1 MPSLRNHR
9 WTLMGRA
16 YSRLLSGRPVSSGRA
31 RGDRRCARNSA
42 ARTLVLCL
50 SKHEPGRSQQPAQ
63 RPASGAWRLERGACA
78 PHFARARCEGGTGER
93 TYRTCAPKA
102 SVVSPW
108 PLWFTALAVG
118 VGVLLCRAGTAHAQP
133 RPPGMSMTIEYGD
146 ETGLTL
152 REVVTKGLRG
162 LAQEY
167 LTPAGMQ
174 QGEQEHSGAQPRG
187 VQFELFTPGD
197 VGVTVRYRW

>member
-9 WTLMGRA
+9 WTWTGRA
-16 YSRLLSGRPVSSGRA
+16 HSRLLSGRPVSSGRA

-50 SKHEPGRSQQPAQ
+50 SKHEPGCSQQPAQ
-63 RPASGAWRLERGACA
+63 RPARGTWQPELVA
-78 PHFARARCEGGTGER
+78 PAARFARARCEGGKGER
-93 TYRTCAPKA
+93 TRRTCVPRA
-102 SVVSPW
+102 SLASPW
-108 PLWFTALAVG
+108 PLWFTAFVVG
-118 VGVLLCRAGTAHAQP
+118 VGVLLCRGGTAHAQQ

-197 VGVTVRYRW
+197 VGVTLRYRW